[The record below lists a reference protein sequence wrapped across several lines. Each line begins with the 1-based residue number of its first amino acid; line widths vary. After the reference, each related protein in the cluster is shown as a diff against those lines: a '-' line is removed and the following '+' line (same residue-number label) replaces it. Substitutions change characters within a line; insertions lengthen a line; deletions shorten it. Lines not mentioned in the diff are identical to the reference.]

1 MSLERDIE
9 LMRAN
14 KPEVIRHVKKN
25 GLESLSLFCATAS
38 LSLLV
43 AHVYVIED
51 FPEYR
56 EYCEG
61 KLQRLKDF
69 YGYK

>member
-1 MSLERDIE
+1 MNLERDIE

-25 GLESLSLFCATAS
+25 GLESLSLFCATCGV
-38 LSLLV
+38 SLLA
-43 AHVYVIED
+43 AHVYVSED

-56 EYCEG
+56 EECER
-61 KLQRLKDF
+61 KLRILKDF